1 MAGYEDEMTSPFP
14 SLGHL
19 SALLTEAVQRAADAE
34 DRERTLRFELEQ
46 ARAQLAAAEDPHRT
60 ILKAWEKS
68 EESLGK
74 VLDQVYQ
81 SCHRAHGGPR
91 RRYVARKRVFSYPW
105 GSKVKKTSYA
115 PRAVDSRVPP
125 PPQPAL
131 EEEEQDPEMK
141 IFYDS
146 DAAAES
152 LGECTPALRVA
163 DF

>member
-1 MAGYEDEMTSPFP
+1 MTSPFP

-46 ARAQLAAAEDPHRT
+46 ARAQLAAVEDWHRA

-91 RRYVARKRVFSYPW
+91 RRYVARKRVFFYPW

-125 PPQPAL
+125 PPQPAP
-131 EEEEQDPEMK
+131 EEEVDPEMQ

-146 DAAAES
+146 DVAVES
-152 LGECTPALRVA
+152 FGEHTPALRVA
-163 DF
+163 DFEDNA

>member
-1 MAGYEDEMTSPFP
+1 M
-14 SLGHL
+14 
-19 SALLTEAVQRAADAE
+19 LLTEAVQRAADAE

-125 PPQPAL
+125 PPQPAP
-131 EEEEQDPEMK
+131 EEEEEGPEIR

-146 DAAAES
+146 DDAAES
-152 LGECTPALRVA
+152 LGEHDPTLSLANYVDLGDDA
-163 DF
+163 